1 MVMQRNFPDPK
12 APRPLDVQKELDAVV
27 GKYQE
32 RPGEKLAV
40 RAIRI
45 LGKGLLGAA
54 LAIAVSGAVIYTL
67 HKHVKDAQTA
77 PVPLTPGKPI
87 PVQILPP
94 PPENRK

>member
-1 MVMQRNFPDPK
+1 MEMQRNFPDPK
-12 APRPLDVQKELDAVV
+12 APRALDVQKELDAVV
-27 GKYQE
+27 GKYEE

-40 RAIRI
+40 RVVRI
-45 LGKGLLGAA
+45 VGRGLLGAA

-67 HKHVKDAQTA
+67 HKHVKDAQMA

-94 PPENRK
+94 PPDHRK